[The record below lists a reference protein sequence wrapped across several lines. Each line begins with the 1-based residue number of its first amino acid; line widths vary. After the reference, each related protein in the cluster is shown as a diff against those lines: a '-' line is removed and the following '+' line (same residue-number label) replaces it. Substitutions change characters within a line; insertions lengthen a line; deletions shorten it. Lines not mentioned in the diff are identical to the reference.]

1 MDLSFFLEQSI
12 VCGVMIHGPIPN
24 FLQAFA
30 ELHSVCHVSHSEKAK
45 HSMKVVGDEKLH
57 LLQGNP

>member
-1 MDLSFFLEQSI
+1 
-12 VCGVMIHGPIPN
+12 MIHGPIPN